1 MNLKLKLIWD
11 KKKKRNKMKR
21 RSKLKKV
28 MNLYRIQEAK
38 KEED

>member
-11 KKKKRNKMKR
+11 KKKKRNKMMR

>member
-11 KKKKRNKMKR
+11 NKKKRNKMMR